1 MFQYE
6 AKIIRWVDGDTCWL
20 DVDLGF
26 YTHRET
32 DVRLAGINT
41 PERAEYTL
49 RGIAD
54 RAREFNEAR
63 CPAGAVVIAEITTRD
78 KYGRWLARILY
89 APGASRREEIQQ
101 NGRVLNDELIQEGM
115 AQPYLK

>member
-26 YTHRET
+26 YTHRQT

-41 PERAEYTL
+41 PERVEYRL
-49 RGIAD
+49 EGIRD

-63 CPAGAVVIAEITTRD
+63 CPAGATVIAEITTRD

-89 APGASRREEIQQ
+89 LPGHVGREDILQ
-101 NGRVLNDELIQEGM
+101 NGRCLNDDLIAEGI
-115 AQPYLK
+115 AEPYKK

>member
-41 PERAEYTL
+41 PERVEYTAQ
-49 RGIAD
+49 GIQD
-54 RAREFNEAR
+54 QAREFNEAR
-63 CPAGAVVIAEITTRD
+63 CPAGAGVIAEITTRD

-89 APGASRREEIQQ
+89 LPGHVAREDLLQ
-101 NGRVLNDELIQEGM
+101 NGRCLNDDLIAAGI
-115 AQPYLK
+115 AKPYQK

>member
-6 AKIIRWVDGDTCWL
+6 AKILRWVDGDTCWL

-41 PERAEYTL
+41 PERVEYRL
-49 RGIAD
+49 QGIQD
-54 RAREFNEAR
+54 KAREFNEAR
-63 CPAGAVVIAEITTRD
+63 CPAGASVIAEITTRD
-78 KYGRWLARILY
+78 KYGRWLARIIY
-89 APGASRREEIQQ
+89 ARDATRREELLAT
-101 NGRVLNDELIQEGM
+101 GRCLNDELISEGI
-115 AQPYLK
+115 AQPYQK